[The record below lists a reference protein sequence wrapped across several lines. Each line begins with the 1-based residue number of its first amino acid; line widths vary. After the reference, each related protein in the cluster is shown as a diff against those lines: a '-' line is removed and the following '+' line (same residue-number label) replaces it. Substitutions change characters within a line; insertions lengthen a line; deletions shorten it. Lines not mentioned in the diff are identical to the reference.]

1 MDSADAFDSRVDAYE
16 AMIDWPRRLAN
27 ELALYRWV
35 VERFAAHRVLDAA
48 CGTGHHAAMLAGWG
62 LEVEAADISPAMLER
77 AAARVRTSAGVR
89 FVRRGFHEPVPA
101 PASFDLAICVGNSLS
116 LAKDAAGVQTAMTNL
131 LCAVH
136 PGGAVLVH
144 VLNLWRLPQGLTQW
158 GKCKLADLT
167 SGRHLIIK
175 GVHRAGDDGFVDL
188 LVTKLEADQATLHS
202 DCVSFLGLRAEQLE
216 RYARS
221 AGAAKVEFFG
231 DYVRSPYEPAA
242 SVDLIMVAQRG

>member
-27 ELALYRWV
+27 EQALYRWLV
-35 VERFAAHRVLDAA
+35 DRFAAHRVLDAA

-62 LEVEAADISPAMLER
+62 LEVEAADISPAMLQR
-77 AAARVRTSAGVR
+77 ATARVGTSVGVR
-89 FVRRGFHEPVPA
+89 FVRRGFNEPVPG
-101 PASFDLAICVGNSLS
+101 PATFDLAICVGNSLS
-116 LAKDAAGVQTAMTNL
+116 LAGDVAGVQTALANL

-136 PGGAVLVH
+136 PGGAVLIH

-158 GKCKLADLT
+158 GKCKLADLA

-175 GVHRAGDDGFVDL
+175 GVHRAGDGGFVDL

-202 DCVSFLGLRAEQLE
+202 DCVPFMGLRAEQLE

-221 AGAAKVEFFG
+221 AGAANVEFFG
-231 DYVRSPYEPAA
+231 DYVRGPYEPAA
-242 SVDLIMVAQRG
+242 SMDLIMLAQRG